1 MIVNDCEIWDA
12 PFLEKQH
19 CTACGNSTPG
29 LPGKAFW
36 LLSIR
41 WQVLSH
47 GRFKDIRLSKQN
59 PISWYILVYL
69 GNSGTWCDTMCIVYI
84 YNNNAF
90 FCILYTC
97 IYIHHFTSIC
107 IYTHLYT
114 SIYNTSNTV
123 YIYNIHCVYLC
134 ISVYIYMYICT
145 HLYYTYYLL
154 HVYTFPLLWNL
165 RAK

>member
-84 YNNNAF
+84 YIITMHSSVFYIHASIYI
-90 FCILYTC
+90 ILHLYASIH
-97 IYIHHFTSIC
+97 IYIH
-107 IYTHLYT
+107 LYT
-114 SIYNTSNTV
+114 IHQILYIYIIYTV
-123 YIYNIHCVYLC
+123 YIC
-134 ISVYIYMYICT
+134 VYIYVYICT